1 MNGGSYYN
9 ISNQNVTTRIMQKY
23 SQMSRMDAV
32 VNSSVSALFDLPY
45 MPLIQVGPVV
55 RLQVV
60 NTNLVFIS
68 FPCALRLSLMAFCPP
83 SRHHFMSLVR
93 SCQITCSDRSPQL
106 SFI

>member
-45 MPLIQVGPVV
+45 MGGP
-55 RLQVV
+55 
-60 NTNLVFIS
+60 
-68 FPCALRLSLMAFCPP
+68 
-83 SRHHFMSLVR
+83 
-93 SCQITCSDRSPQL
+93 
-106 SFI
+106 